1 MGGVSKALK
10 KAVSPLTNVLGTSK
24 PSAVASEAPTP
35 ATEVATQGEVSKD
48 KDTESGASESVKRKR
63 GKSALKIQQS
73 TGANASGSGTGV
85 NV

>member
-10 KAVSPLTNVLGTSK
+10 KATILGGLIDSGPSK
-24 PSAVASEAPTP
+24 PGSAPSATP
-35 ATEVATQGEVSKD
+35 ATEVAPQGEVAKD

-73 TGANASGSGTGV
+73 TGANASGSATGV